1 MNGWRIFS
9 REPGAA
15 SGRSERECAV
25 SSPAVRRFADCNRR
39 PAVAAKV
46 ALVGTTTRTEI
57 EARSF
62 DLRPIGA
69 PPPYCAAFAKNP
81 ALSRAEG
88 VYQPPGKIIA
98 GSALFRSGAVSCSSG
113 ASEKANEFMSTKLSI
128 LSAISGGAA
137 LPATV
142 SGFVKA
148 CENVPA

>member
-9 REPGAA
+9 QEPGAA
-15 SGRSERECAV
+15 SGRSERECAF

-39 PAVAAKV
+39 PAVVAKV
-46 ALVGTTTRTEI
+46 ARVGTLARTEI

-69 PPPYCAAFAKNP
+69 SRPYCAAFAKNP
-81 ALSRAEG
+81 ALSQAEG

-98 GSALFRSGAVSCSSG
+98 GSALFRSGAVSCALR
-113 ASEKANEFMSTKLSI
+113 ASEKANKFMSTKLSI
-128 LSAISGGAA
+128 LSAMSGAA
-137 LPATV
+137 LPAAV